1 MKKKLYTGA
10 YLLYN
15 KDHQSQ
21 FGLVDGTADLD
32 KNTDT
37 IRISFAKQIVEKIE
51 RDNEDEFNIHLTIEE
66 CAQLADTLKTVE
78 HSLQLLKTLSK
89 RGKLTDDAY
98 LKDESDLTQ

>member
-21 FGLVDGTADLD
+21 FGLVDGTADLN

-37 IRISFAKQIVEKIE
+37 IRISFAKQILEKIQ
-51 RDNEDEFNIHLTIEE
+51 RDDEDGFTINLTVEE

-98 LKDESDLTQ
+98 LTDESDFSK